1 MEEDEEVV
9 EVVLFLLVVE
19 LAVEGLEVAIEA
31 VLEAMS
37 EAVKIPTPK
46 FGIISSRLVP
56 FVSGTKAS
64 ENRKPKV
71 EMMAYVQN
79 VPWRPRLSWRSTNVL
94 TPTNAQT

>member
-1 MEEDEEVV
+1 MVYDSSVESEEVV
-9 EVVLFLLVVE
+9 EVVLLLVE
-19 LAVEGLEVAIEA
+19 LAEA
-31 VLEAMS
+31 V
-37 EAVKIPTPK
+37 EAVAKILV

-64 ENRKPKV
+64 ENRKPKD

>member
-1 MEEDEEVV
+1 MVAHV
-9 EVVLFLLVVE
+9 RKSTRLVILRRLPSSGE
-19 LAVEGLEVAIEA
+19 ILIQNIILP
-31 VLEAMS
+31 
-37 EAVKIPTPK
+37 VKMPIPM

-64 ENRKPKV
+64 ENRKPKD

>member
-1 MEEDEEVV
+1 MPSSGEI
-9 EVVLFLLVVE
+9 LNQNIILP
-19 LAVEGLEVAIEA
+19 
-31 VLEAMS
+31 
-37 EAVKIPTPK
+37 VKMPMPM

-64 ENRKPKV
+64 ENRKPKD

>member
-1 MEEDEEVV
+1 M
-9 EVVLFLLVVE
+9 
-19 LAVEGLEVAIEA
+19 
-31 VLEAMS
+31 
-37 EAVKIPTPK
+37 PTPM

-64 ENRKPKV
+64 ENKNPKD

-94 TPTNAQT
+94 TPTNAQTYLKAVVKDDPRPRYSNENIS

>member
-1 MEEDEEVV
+1 MDEEVV

-19 LAVEGLEVAIEA
+19 LAVDGLEAIDA
-31 VLEAMS
+31 VFEAMS
-37 EAVKIPTPK
+37 EAVKMPTPM

-64 ENRKPKV
+64 ENREPKV

-79 VPWRPRLSWRSTNVL
+79 VPWRPRFSWRSTNVL

>member
-19 LAVEGLEVAIEA
+19 LAEALEA
-31 VLEAMS
+31 VFEAMF
-37 EAVKIPTPK
+37 EAVKMPTPM

-64 ENRKPKV
+64 ENRKPNV

-79 VPWRPRLSWRSTNVL
+79 VPWRPRFSWRSTNVL